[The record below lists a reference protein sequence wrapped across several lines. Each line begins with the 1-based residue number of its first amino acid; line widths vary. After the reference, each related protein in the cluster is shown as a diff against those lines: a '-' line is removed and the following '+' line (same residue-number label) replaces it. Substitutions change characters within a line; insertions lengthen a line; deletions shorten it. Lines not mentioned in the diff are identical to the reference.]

1 MRAEPGLAA
10 KVELIH
16 DALDRSGIPHAIGGA
31 LALAYYGEPRVT
43 VDVDVNLF
51 IGADEFGEVASI
63 LGSIGVNTEADP
75 QEVERD
81 GQVRL
86 WWDENP
92 IDLFFAYDSFHRSMG
107 ENARVVPFGD
117 GTLPILAPEHLIVC
131 KSAFDRTKDWLD
143 IEQMVIAVPDLDRSG
158 IDRWLDH
165 VLGPGDER
173 IDRFSRLWDEYR

>member
-1 MRAEPGLAA
+1 
-10 KVELIH
+10 
-16 DALDRSGIPHAIGGA
+16 
-31 LALAYYGEPRVT
+31 
-43 VDVDVNLF
+43 
-51 IGADEFGEVASI
+51 
-63 LGSIGVNTEADP
+63 
-75 QEVERD
+75 
-81 GQVRL
+81 
-86 WWDENP
+86 
-92 IDLFFAYDSFHRSMG
+92 MG